1 MAKKRTV
8 TRGNEYSPER
18 YSQGIQDQD
27 VMVYTKDRVVLYGV
41 NVSVLRSIGTLM
53 DGHPPIRR
61 RILYLMYHDEG
72 LLPTK
77 SYAKVPEWLLVVA
90 KYPPHGD

>member
-1 MAKKRTV
+1 MAKKRKMGQ
-8 TRGNEYSPER
+8 GNEYSHDR
-18 YSQGIQDQD
+18 YSQGVKDQD

-53 DGHPPIRR
+53 DGLPPVRR
-61 RILYLMYHDEG
+61 RILYRMYHDEG

-77 SYAKVPEWLLVVA
+77 NY
-90 KYPPHGD
+90 